1 MLEPL
6 RSSSGRSHRRI
17 FSVLGLVLF
26 VLGTTAGAAF
36 AYARTF
42 GTGSASASTG
52 SMAAVSIVAFTGGDA
67 PTTSLLPG
75 GSSDVVLRVSNPNAY
90 GVTLTAISLNGTI
103 TAVGGIGTCTTTGVS
118 TTFPSS
124 PSIAA
129 ATGSHLIDLT
139 GAASMS
145 LASQSGCQGA
155 VFHIPISANFQK

>member
-6 RSSSGRSHRRI
+6 RPSSGRYRRRI
-17 FSVLGLVLF
+17 FSVLGIVLF
-26 VLGTTAGAAF
+26 VLGTTGGAAY
-36 AYARTF
+36 AYWKTS

-52 SMAAVSIVAFTGGDA
+52 SMAAVTVVAFTGGDA
-67 PTTSLLPG
+67 PTTALLPG
-75 GSSDVVLRVSNPNAY
+75 GSSDVVLRVNNPNAY
-90 GVTLTAISLNGTI
+90 AVTLKAVSLNGSI

-124 PSIAA
+124 PSIAV

-145 LASQSGCQGA
+145 LTSQNGCQGA